1 MALVDRDVVALVD
14 DALHSKLHGYLQGR
28 GWKVHRAADADELAA
43 LFEQQE
49 FHAGLMQLQ
58 RTGNGNLFDLVGR
71 QQSLQWIALMD
82 QSFWRP
88 TPQHRNFLAGVYDF
102 HTLPVDQDRLSSSLG
117 HAWGKGQMLKSPPSR
132 PDTLEHHGIVGSSPA
147 MLPFCQALRKASKV
161 DAPVLIGGE
170 SGTGKELAAHAI
182 HNMSA
187 RSKNAFVAVNCG
199 ALPTHLIQSELFGHE
214 KGAFTGAHQRKI
226 GRMEAAHGGTLF
238 LDEIADL
245 PLDLQAN
252 LLRVLQDKV
261 IERLGSSQPI
271 QLDIRVIAASHIK
284 LQEAVAKGHFREDL
298 YYRLNVINLL
308 APPLRDRQGD
318 LELLAQA
325 LLSQFSWETGGKVKG
340 FSHQALR
347 AMNQYSWP
355 GNVRE
360 LINRIRQ
367 GVVMAEHP
375 YLTPGDLGMERRASC
390 AGLLTLDGA
399 RARAEIDAIRSALRR
414 CQHNVSEAAK
424 ELGVSRATL
433 YRLLER
439 HELSGPYKS
448 KAPPEPSPATPGASA
463 AVDTHLSQPS
473 HPDVR

>member
-1 MALVDRDVVALVD
+1 MTSVDRDVVALVD
-14 DALHSKLHGYLQGR
+14 DGLHSTLLGHLQGR
-28 GWKVHRAADADELAA
+28 GWKLHRASDADELAT
-43 LFEQQE
+43 LFEQQN
-49 FHAGLMQLQ
+49 FHAGLLQL
-58 RTGNGNLFDLVGR
+58 RRAGNNNLFDVVG
-71 QQSLQWIALMD
+71 QKQSLQWIALMD
-82 QSFWRP
+82 HSFWRP

-102 HTLPVDQDRLSSSLG
+102 HTLPVDFDRLAVSLG
-117 HAWGKGQMLKSPPSR
+117 HAWGKGQLLQQSPSR
-132 PDTLEHHGIVGSSPA
+132 PDTLEQYGIVGSSPA
-147 MLPFCQALRKASKV
+147 MLAFCQALRKASKT

-182 HNMSA
+182 HEMSG
-187 RSKNAFVAVNCG
+187 RSQKAFVAINCG

-271 QLDIRVIAASHIK
+271 QLDIRVIAATHIK
-284 LQEAVAKGHFREDL
+284 LQEAVSKGHFREDL
-298 YYRLNVINLL
+298 YYRLNVIHLV

-318 LELLAQA
+318 VELLAQA
-325 LLSQFSWETGGKVKG
+325 LLGQFSREAGSKVRG
-340 FSHQALR
+340 FSQQALR
-347 AMNQYSWP
+347 AMSQYAWP

-375 YLTPGDLGMERRASC
+375 YLTPDDLGMERRASC
-390 AGLLTLDGA
+390 PGRLTLDGA
-399 RARAEIDAIRSALRR
+399 RTKAEFEAIRGALRR

-424 ELGVSRATL
+424 ELNVSRATL

-439 HELSGPYKS
+439 HQLSGPSGEKTTT
-448 KAPPEPSPATPGASA
+448 E
-463 AVDTHLSQPS
+463 HL
-473 HPDVR
+473 

>member
-1 MALVDRDVVALVD
+1 MALVDRDVVTLVD
-14 DALHSKLHGYLQGR
+14 DALHSKLHGYLRGR
-28 GWKVHRAADADELAA
+28 GWKLHRAANADELAA
-43 LFEQQE
+43 LSKQQD
-49 FHAGLMQLQ
+49 FHAGLLQLQ
-58 RTGNGNLFDLVGR
+58 HTGKDKLLDLVGR

-82 QSFWRP
+82 HSFWSP
-88 TPQHRNFLAGVYDF
+88 SPQHRNFLAGVYDF
-102 HTLPVDQDRLSSSLG
+102 HTLPVDQDRLAISLG
-117 HAWGKGQMLKSPPSR
+117 HAWGKGQLLKPSPSR
-132 PDTLEHHGIVGSSPA
+132 PDTLEQHGIVGSSPA
-147 MLPFCQALRKASKV
+147 MLAFCQALRKASKV

-182 HNMSA
+182 HDLSA

-226 GRMEAAHGGTLF
+226 GRMEAAQGGTLF

-261 IERLGSSQPI
+261 IERLGSTQPI
-271 QLDIRVIAASHIK
+271 QLDIRVTAASHIN
-284 LQEAVAKGHFREDL
+284 LQEAVAKGRFREDL
-298 YYRLNVINLL
+298 YYRLNVINLQ

-318 LELLAQA
+318 VELLAQA
-325 LLSQFSWETGGKVKG
+325 LLDKFSWETGGKVKG
-340 FSHQALR
+340 FSRQALR
-347 AMNQYSWP
+347 AMNQYAWP

-375 YLTPGDLGMERRASC
+375 YLTPEDLGMERRASST
-390 AGLLTLDGA
+390 GRLTLDGA
-399 RARAEIDAIRSALRR
+399 RVKAEIDSIRTALRR

-439 HELSGPYKS
+439 HALLGPYKGRYS
-448 KAPPEPSPATPGASA
+448 APTRAKLP
-463 AVDTHLSQPS
+463 L
-473 HPDVR
+473 